1 MSKSK
6 IFTYTGSEQTYIIPD
21 EIYTI
26 HVELNGSSGGKGSFG
41 GAGGMGGNVNA
52 NLNVTPGSVLYLY
65 IGGTG
70 TDGVSQSN
78 AQSNANIPGG
88 YNGGGNSG
96 SFGDQGGSGAG
107 ATDIRINGNGLSHRI
122 LVAGGGGGGGSD
134 PQGGGGGNGNGQPGA
149 DGAKTG
155 NQKGGKGG
163 TQNGGGL
170 GGSNLSNNEISWG
183 KDGVLGTGGMGGIT
197 GLSGFDSGGGG
208 GGGYYGG
215 GGGAASTDISPG
227 DAAGGGGGS
236 SYAYELAN
244 DVEFKQGIHNGL
256 GNITISYVV
265 PNVICFV
272 ANTMIRTDQGD
283 VPIQLIK
290 SKRHTIHGS
299 PVVGITKTIHNEKE
313 LVLFEKNALGDNVP
327 NRETIM
333 SRKHKIIVRGKYVKA
348 ECMINDSTIRLVPYD
363 ETLMY
368 NIVMHTHNVVR
379 ANNIKAETLHPRNNV
394 AILFKNHIWKKN
406 PTMTT
411 KSNI

>member
-1 MSKSK
+1 
-6 IFTYTGSEQTYIIPD
+6 
-21 EIYTI
+21 
-26 HVELNGSSGGKGSFG
+26 
-41 GAGGMGGNVNA
+41 
-52 NLNVTPGSVLYLY
+52 
-65 IGGTG
+65 
-70 TDGVSQSN
+70 
-78 AQSNANIPGG
+78 
-88 YNGGGNSG
+88 
-96 SFGDQGGSGAG
+96 
-107 ATDIRINGNGLSHRI
+107 
-122 LVAGGGGGGGSD
+122 
-134 PQGGGGGNGNGQPGA
+134 
-149 DGAKTG
+149 
-155 NQKGGKGG
+155 
-163 TQNGGGL
+163 
-170 GGSNLSNNEISWG
+170 
-183 KDGVLGTGGMGGIT
+183 MGGIT

-265 PNVICFV
+265 PSVICFV

-290 SKRHTIHGS
+290 SKKHTIHGS

-327 NRETIM
+327 NRDTIM
-333 SRKHKIIVRGKYVKA
+333 SRKHKINVRGKYVKA
-348 ECMINDSTIRLVPYD
+348 EYMINESTIRLVPYD

-368 NIVMHTHNVVR
+368 NIVMHTYSVVR

-394 AILFKNHIWKKN
+394 AILFKNHIWKNK
-406 PTMTT
+406 PTKIT
-411 KSNI
+411 KIL